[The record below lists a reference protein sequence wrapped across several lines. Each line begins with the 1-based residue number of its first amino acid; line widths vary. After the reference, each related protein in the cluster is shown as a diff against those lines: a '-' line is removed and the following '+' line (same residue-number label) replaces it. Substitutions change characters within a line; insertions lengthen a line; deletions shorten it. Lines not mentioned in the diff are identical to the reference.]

1 MLIYVTLT
9 QVGVVTM
16 FFASA
21 ISITAFSDIFGVE
34 AKAFS
39 PFISLITALVTSP
52 MIAWLTKGKY
62 YIARTPYTFPT
73 KTRMQKCVV
82 CERQYET
89 DDMAHC
95 PAYQGAICSLFCC

>member
-1 MLIYVTLT
+1 
-9 QVGVVTM
+9 M

-21 ISITAFSDIFGVE
+21 ISIAAFSGIFGVE